1 MAQFLGQRKNEKVLF
16 LFRRHIL
23 TTRKGLLLLLIF
35 TVLGCIPPLIWPN
48 DSRMYISFA
57 GGFIMG
63 LILWL
68 YYYVLWYFTVYIVT
82 NERIRQVSQKSF
94 FSKSVIDLDLDRVE
108 NISYNVPGF
117 FGSLFGYGTI
127 IIQTLVGDLTISY
140 VSKPEKIYNRLQNTL
155 NYTIR
160 KRGRDVKKAV

>member
-1 MAQFLGQRKNEKVLF
+1 
-16 LFRRHIL
+16 
-23 TTRKGLLLLLIF
+23 
-35 TVLGCIPPLIWPN
+35 
-48 DSRMYISFA
+48 
-57 GGFIMG
+57 MG